1 MNRATPG
8 RGRAWAERR
17 GRLFV
22 DLSPL
27 RQSRDYRFLFAGQA
41 VAHLGSQITTVA
53 IPYQV
58 FLLTRSSLAVG
69 MIGLVSLVP
78 LITMSLA
85 GGAIAD
91 SVDRRKV
98 LVLTQLLM
106 GLTSVALAL
115 NAGRPH
121 PAVWPAFVCAG
132 LAAGLH
138 GVDMPTRTA
147 ILPNLV
153 RRDQYSAAAALG
165 QVLLQLGQVAGP
177 ALAGVIIGGA
187 GLATAYWIDAATCV
201 AAIAAILRIPP
212 QPPQGGGPRAGLASV
227 REGLAYLRG
236 RRVLTSTFLIDINA
250 MVFGMP
256 RALFPALGTGLYGG
270 GAGTVGLLYAAP
282 GMGALLGALLTGW
295 VGHVR
300 RQGWA
305 VIVAVVLWGAAIAGF
320 GLVSWLPL
328 GLFLLA
334 LAGAADVVSAVF
346 RSTILQ
352 LSVPDHLRG
361 RLSSVHIAVV
371 TGGPRLGD
379 AEAGAVAALTTPRF
393 SVVSGGLACIAGA
406 LLLARLV
413 PELRRYQPAREAD
426 ETVLPLVPEAGEGP
440 EQPLVPDAGEG
451 RERPLSGGEPE
462 RHVSSDGQEPGK
474 GAARILRREPDHG
487 NGAGCGSGP

>member
-1 MNRATPG
+1 MTP
-8 RGRAWAERR
+8 APANPPPPPPRR
-17 GRLFV
+17 PAGPKTRLFV

-41 VAHLGSQITTVA
+41 IAHLGTQITSVA
-53 IPYQV
+53 IPLQV

-91 SVDRRKV
+91 AFDRRKI
-98 LVLTQLLM
+98 LVATQLLM
-106 GLTSVALAL
+106 GLTSVALAV
-115 NAGRPH
+115 NAARPE

-138 GVDMPTRTA
+138 GADMPTRAA

-165 QVLLQLGQVAGP
+165 QVLMQVGQVAGP
-177 ALAGVIIGGA
+177 ALAGVIIGST
-187 GLATAYWIDAATCV
+187 GLAVAYVLDAATCLV
-201 AAIAAILRIPP
+201 AIALVLAIRP
-212 QPPQGGGPRAGLASV
+212 QPPQGGGTRAGLASI
-227 REGLAYLRG
+227 REGLSYLKG

-270 GAGTVGLLYAAP
+270 GASTVGLLYAAP
-282 GMGALLGALLTGW
+282 GAGALLAALLTGW
-295 VGHVR
+295 VGQVR
-300 RQGWA
+300 RQGAA
-305 VIVAVVLWGAAIAGF
+305 VILAVVAWGAAIAAF

-328 GLFLLA
+328 GLVLLA
-334 LAGAADVVSAVF
+334 LAGGADVVSAVF
-346 RSTILQ
+346 RNTILQ

-379 AEAGAVAALTTPRF
+379 AEAGAVAALATPRF

-406 LLLARLV
+406 LVIARLV
-413 PELRRYQPAREAD
+413 PELRHYQPAPEERAEI
-426 ETVLPLVPEAGEGP
+426 EPPVLPV
-440 EQPLVPDAGEG
+440 VPDAGE
-451 RERPLSGGEPE
+451 SPE
-462 RHVSSDGQEPGK
+462 
-474 GAARILRREPDHG
+474 
-487 NGAGCGSGP
+487 GPV